1 MRYKDLDSFI
11 ASLELKI
18 RMIVPNV
25 VAETAVEFFKE
36 RFQTKEWDGNPWPQT
51 KRVVRKGSLLV
62 RKSELVNS
70 IRPSLVA
77 FNKVRISAGNE
88 NVPYA
93 KVHNEGGTLHP
104 KVTPAMR
111 RWAWAQAYKAG
122 MTSAKSATEKGLNKS
137 TFNQGKSEEINFY
150 RRLAMTKKTQLD
162 IVIPMRKFM
171 GHSDR
176 LNEKIHGRIVGIINE

>member
-1 MRYKDLDSFI
+1 
-11 ASLELKI
+11 
-18 RMIVPNV
+18 MIVPNV
-25 VAETAVEFFKE
+25 VAETATEFFKE

-62 RKSELVNS
+62 RTSALVNS

-88 NVPYA
+88 KAPQA
-93 KVHNEGGTLHP
+93 KIHNEGGTLHP

-111 RWAWAQAYKAG
+111 KWAWAQYYKAG
-122 MTSAKSATEKGLNKS
+122 AGAVSKSSSDLV
-137 TFNQGKSEEINFY
+137 SELSEASFY
-150 RRLAMTKKTQLD
+150 KRLALTKKTQLD